1 MCKNERRR
9 VILPPELAYGK
20 EGVKDGAKVVVPPN
34 SVVIVDITLHNIAN
48 RVDNFLE
55 RISSGTIDFG
65 R

>member
-1 MCKNERRR
+1 M
-9 VILPPELAYGK
+9 ILPPELAYGK